1 MKSFYELRFFLI
13 LWLTQAFS
21 SLGSAMT
28 NFALVLW
35 LYQDSGSALKTAML
49 TVCSYAPYVLLSIFA
64 GVISDRWNKKAVML
78 VCDSVAA
85 AGTLVIVLL
94 LQLHLLA
101 VWHLYLLN
109 ACNGLMN
116 AVQSPAS
123 DVATTLLTPKKYY
136 QKTSGLRSF
145 SNSLVSMLTP
155 VLATAFFAF
164 GGLKAVIAFDLSTF
178 AVAFLVLL
186 LWISI
191 PEVPHTTGAN
201 RILFAG
207 CQGGA
212 GLSAVEPRYFLA
224 DFVFI
229 QHQFDCFYASGSP
242 SSKNSATAGRNRF
255 GHREQLCWICH
266 AARQLAGSVLSET
279 EK

>member
-1 MKSFYELRFFLI
+1 
-13 LWLTQAFS
+13 
-21 SLGSAMT
+21 MT

-85 AGTLVIVLL
+85 AGTLVIVLF
-94 LQLHLLA
+94 LQLRLLA

-155 VLATAFFAF
+155 VFATAFFAF
-164 GGLKAVIAFDLSTF
+164 GGLKAVIALDTDSGSS
-178 AVAFLVLL
+178 AYDR
-186 LWISI
+186 
-191 PEVPHTTGAN
+191 AN

-212 GLSAVEPRYFLA
+212 SLSAVEPRYFLA
-224 DFVFI
+224 DFVSI

-255 GHREQLCWICH
+255 GYREQLCWICH
-266 AARQLAGSVLSET
+266 AVGQLVGSVLSET

>member
-94 LQLHLLA
+94 LNLHLLA

-164 GGLKAVIAFDLSTF
+164 DGLKAVIAFDLSTF
-178 AVAFLVLL
+178 AVAFLVTD
-186 LWISI
+186 SRSSAYNR
-191 PEVPHTTGAN
+191 AN

-224 DFVFI
+224 DFVSI

-266 AARQLAGSVLSET
+266 AAGQLAGSVLSET

>member
-94 LQLHLLA
+94 LNLHLLA

-164 GGLKAVIAFDLSTF
+164 DGLKAVIAFDLSTF
-178 AVAFLVLL
+178 AVAFLVTD
-186 LWISI
+186 SRSSAYNR
-191 PEVPHTTGAN
+191 AN

-212 GLSAVEPRYFLA
+212 GLSAVEPRCFLA
-224 DFVFI
+224 DFVSI

-266 AARQLAGSVLSET
+266 AAGQLAGSVLSET

>member
-186 LWISI
+186 LWIPI
-191 PEVPHTTGAN
+191 PEVPHTTEQTESCLQAAKAGLVYLRSNRGIFWLILFLSSINLIASMHQAALPA
-201 RILFAG
+201 RIL
-207 CQGGA
+207 
-212 GLSAVEPRYFLA
+212 P
-224 DFVFI
+224 
-229 QHQFDCFYASGSP
+229 
-242 SSKNSATAGRNRF
+242 
-255 GHREQLCWICH
+255 
-266 AARQLAGSVLSET
+266 
-279 EK
+279 

>member
-1 MKSFYELRFFLI
+1 
-13 LWLTQAFS
+13 
-21 SLGSAMT
+21 
-28 NFALVLW
+28 
-35 LYQDSGSALKTAML
+35 ML

-186 LWISI
+186 L
-191 PEVPHTTGAN
+191 
-201 RILFAG
+201 
-207 CQGGA
+207 
-212 GLSAVEPRYFLA
+212 
-224 DFVFI
+224 
-229 QHQFDCFYASGSP
+229 
-242 SSKNSATAGRNRF
+242 
-255 GHREQLCWICH
+255 
-266 AARQLAGSVLSET
+266 
-279 EK
+279 

>member
-1 MKSFYELRFFLI
+1 
-13 LWLTQAFS
+13 
-21 SLGSAMT
+21 
-28 NFALVLW
+28 
-35 LYQDSGSALKTAML
+35 
-49 TVCSYAPYVLLSIFA
+49 
-64 GVISDRWNKKAVML
+64 
-78 VCDSVAA
+78 
-85 AGTLVIVLL
+85 
-94 LQLHLLA
+94 
-101 VWHLYLLN
+101 
-109 ACNGLMN
+109 MN

-155 VLATAFFAF
+155 VFATAFFAF

-186 LWISI
+186 LWIPI
-191 PEVPHTTGAN
+191 PN

-207 CQGGA
+207 CQGRA
-212 GLSAVEPRYFLA
+212 CLSAVEPRYFLA
-224 DFVFI
+224 DFVSI

-266 AARQLAGSVLSET
+266 AVGQLAGSVLSET

>member
-1 MKSFYELRFFLI
+1 M
-13 LWLTQAFS
+13 
-21 SLGSAMT
+21 
-28 NFALVLW
+28 
-35 LYQDSGSALKTAML
+35 
-49 TVCSYAPYVLLSIFA
+49 
-64 GVISDRWNKKAVML
+64 
-78 VCDSVAA
+78 
-85 AGTLVIVLL
+85 IVLL

-164 GGLKAVIAFDLSTF
+164 GGLKAVITFDLSTF

-186 LWISI
+186 LWIPI
-191 PEVPHTTGAN
+191 PEVPHTTEQTESCLQA
-201 RILFAG
+201 
-207 CQGGA
+207 
-212 GLSAVEPRYFLA
+212 AVEPRYFLA
-224 DFVFI
+224 DFVSI

-266 AARQLAGSVLSET
+266 AAGQLAGSVLSET

>member
-164 GGLKAVIAFDLSTF
+164 GGLKAVITFDLSTF
-178 AVAFLVLL
+178 AVVFLVLL
-186 LWISI
+186 LWIPI
-191 PEVPHTTGAN
+191 PEVPHTTEQTESCLQAAKAGLVYLRSNRGIFWLILFLSSINLIASMHQAALPA
-201 RILFAG
+201 RIL
-207 CQGGA
+207 
-212 GLSAVEPRYFLA
+212 P
-224 DFVFI
+224 
-229 QHQFDCFYASGSP
+229 
-242 SSKNSATAGRNRF
+242 
-255 GHREQLCWICH
+255 
-266 AARQLAGSVLSET
+266 
-279 EK
+279 